1 MILSQPILDIVIYA
15 TRLSAAIG
23 AQGPA
28 TMLGYL
34 VVSGAILTRY
44 SMRRPER
51 LLLLTCRPERLLLLT
66 LRTDRL
72 LLLTRRPERL
82 LLLTRRTDRLLL
94 LTPRSDRLLLLTR
107 RTERIVADASY

>member
-44 SMRRPER
+44 AADASSG
-51 LLLLTCRPERLLLLT
+51 TAV
-66 LRTDRL
+66 
-72 LLLTRRPERL
+72 
-82 LLLTRRTDRLLL
+82 
-94 LTPRSDRLLLLTR
+94 
-107 RTERIVADASY
+107 VADASY